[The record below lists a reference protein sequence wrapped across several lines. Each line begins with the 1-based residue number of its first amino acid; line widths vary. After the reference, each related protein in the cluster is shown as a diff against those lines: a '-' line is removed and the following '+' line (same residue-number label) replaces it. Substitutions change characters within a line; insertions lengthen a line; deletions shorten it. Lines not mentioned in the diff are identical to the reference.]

1 MQLPLF
7 NRKYFRQLRENKM
20 SKTIVALDAMGGD
33 FAPEQTVTGAVWAVN
48 ADSDITVKLVGIKSA
63 VEYELKK
70 HKYNPQ
76 QIEIIEASQV
86 IETCE
91 APVVAIRKKKDSSM
105 VKGLYLVKNAQ
116 ADAFVSLGN
125 TGALLVGG
133 RIIVGTLKGI
143 ERPALAFLVP
153 SLKNPVLIID
163 AGANVDARP
172 SMLVQFAQMGSL
184 YYENVL
190 KIENPRVGI
199 INIGEEEEKGN
210 ALVRETFPLL
220 KECRNINFIGSVES
234 RGMTEGE
241 AEVVVCDA
249 FVGNTILKTY
259 EGVCAALITTLKETL
274 RKNMRTKL
282 SASLIQSDLK
292 NMLKAFSVEE
302 YGGAPMLGLKG
313 IVVKTHGNSKAE
325 EIRNTIL
332 QCREFHENDI
342 VGKIADIAKKEES

>member
-1 MQLPLF
+1 
-7 NRKYFRQLRENKM
+7 M

-33 FAPEQTVTGAVWAVN
+33 FAPELTVLGALWAVN
-48 ADSDITVKLVGIKSA
+48 NDPNITVKLVGQRDAIEA
-63 VEYELKK
+63 ELKK
-70 HKYNPQ
+70 TPYNAEQ
-76 QIEIIEASQV
+76 VEIVEAGEV

-91 APVVAIRKKKDSSM
+91 PPVIAIRKKKDSSM
-105 VKGLYLVKNAQ
+105 VKGLYLVKNGE

-153 SLKNPVLIID
+153 SLKNPVMIID

-190 KIENPRVGI
+190 KVKNPRVGI
-199 INIGEEEEKGN
+199 VNIGEEEEKGN
-210 ALVRETFPLL
+210 NLVRETFPLL
-220 KECRNINFIGSVES
+220 KECKGINFVGSIES
-234 RGMTEGE
+234 RQMTEGDV
-241 AEVVVCDA
+241 EVAVCDA

-259 EGVCAALITTLKETL
+259 EGVCAAVITMLKGTLKKSL
-274 RKNMRTKL
+274 KTKIG
-282 SASLIQSDLK
+282 AALIQDELK
-292 NMLKAFSVEE
+292 NMLKTFSVEE
-302 YGGAPMLGLKG
+302 YGGAPMLGLNG

-325 EIRNTIL
+325 EVRNTIL
-332 QCREFHENDI
+332 QCREFKENDI
-342 VGKIADIAKKEES
+342 VGKIKDIAAKK

>member
-1 MQLPLF
+1 
-7 NRKYFRQLRENKM
+7 M
-20 SKTIVALDAMGGD
+20 SKTVVALDAMGGD
-33 FAPEQTVTGAVWAVN
+33 FAPEQTVLGAVYAVN
-48 ADSDITVKLVGIKSA
+48 ADPDIKVKLVGIK
-63 VEYELKK
+63 EDIERELKK
-70 HKYNPQ
+70 NRYNSE
-76 QIEIIEASQV
+76 QIEIVEASEV

-91 APVVAIRKKKDSSM
+91 APVIAIRKKKDSSM
-105 VKGLYLVKNAQ
+105 VKGLYLVKNGQ

-153 SLKNPVLIID
+153 SLKNPVMIID
-163 AGANVDARP
+163 AGANVDVRP

-190 KIENPRVGI
+190 KAEKPRVGI

-220 KECRNINFIGSVES
+220 KACETINFVGSVES

-259 EGVCAALITTLKETL
+259 EGVCAAFIKMLKETL
-274 RKNMRTKL
+274 NKNAKTKL
-282 SASLIQSDLK
+282 GAALIQNDLK
-292 NMLKAFSVEE
+292 DMLKTFSVEE

-313 IVVKTHGNSKAE
+313 IVVKTHGNSKAQE
-325 EIRNTIL
+325 VRNTIL
-332 QCREFHENDI
+332 QCGEFNKNDI
-342 VGKIADIAKKEES
+342 VGKIAQIAKSQ